1 MKKLIYVSTRL
12 PWPTDSGRKVTLYN
26 YCKGLHELFGFEVY
40 LYSFLDSDQAFAKD
54 DTPSFIKD
62 VVLAK
67 KVGGLTVLK
76 NLLWALVR
84 GRPLQEAL
92 FQSRENQKNLKSFL
106 KSVSP
111 DVVIV
116 DMIRLAPYVSTIDE
130 QSNALKVLDIDDL
143 LSKRY
148 LRQIAKGASRHALGT
163 SAKGVSG
170 ASLLKASS
178 LLSDIVL
185 KREAKAL
192 ERAEIEY
199 SRMFDKVFFVS
210 EKEARA
216 FAEENH
222 FDHVFSAGMGVDVD
236 FYSED
241 VPIDRNSSD
250 LSFVGNMAYG
260 PNIESVEF
268 IGNEIL
274 PLIKHD
280 VCLKVVGP
288 CDDVARATLGSLK
301 RVQLLGRLDD
311 LRGAVRATSLYVAPI
326 SYGSGIKTKILEA
339 MAMGM
344 CVLTNEVG
352 AEGISARRGIDYF
365 VEDDPRSMAVL
376 IDELLDDP
384 PRVQE
389 VGNNA
394 RRYVDAN
401 CRWDHILQ
409 GFSALCGR

>member
-1 MKKLIYVSTRL
+1 MKKLIYISTRL
-12 PWPTDSGRKVTLYN
+12 PWPTDNGRKVTLYN

-40 LYSFLDSDQAFAKD
+40 LYSFLESDQTFTKNEI
-54 DTPSFIKD
+54 PSFIED

-67 KVGGLTVLK
+67 KVGKPTVLK

-92 FQSRENQKNLKSFL
+92 FQSKENQESLKSFL
-106 KSVSP
+106 LSVSP

-116 DMIRLAPYVSTIDE
+116 DMIRLAPYVSAIDE
-130 QSNALKVLDIDDL
+130 RSNALKVLDIDDL

-148 LRQIAKGASRHALGT
+148 LRQIDKGASRHALGT

-170 ASLLKASS
+170 ARLLKASN
-178 LLSDIVL
+178 LLSNVVL
-185 KREAKAL
+185 RREAKAL
-192 ERAEIEY
+192 KKAEVEY
-199 SRMFDKVFFVS
+199 SRVFDKVFFVS
-210 EKEARA
+210 GKEARG

-241 VPIDRNSSD
+241 ALIERSSSD

-260 PNIESVEF
+260 PNIASVEF
-268 IGNEIL
+268 IGNEVL
-274 PLIKHD
+274 PLVKHD

-288 CDDVARATLGSLK
+288 CDETARAALGSLEK
-301 RVQLLGRLDD
+301 VELLGRLDD
-311 LRGAVRATSLYVAPI
+311 LRGAVQSTALYVAPV

-352 AEGISARRGIDYF
+352 AEGIDARRGVDYY
-365 VEDDPRSMAVL
+365 VEDDPRSMANL
-376 IDELLDDP
+376 IDELLDNP
-384 PRVQE
+384 SRAQE
-389 VGNNA
+389 VGDNA

-401 CRWDHILQ
+401 CRWDHVLQ
-409 GFSALCGR
+409 GFSALCG

>member
-1 MKKLIYVSTRL
+1 M
-12 PWPTDSGRKVTLYN
+12 TLYN

-40 LYSFLDSDQAFAKD
+40 LYSFLESDQTFTKNEI
-54 DTPSFIKD
+54 PSFIED

-67 KVGGLTVLK
+67 KVGKPTVLK

-92 FQSRENQKNLKSFL
+92 FQSKENQESLKSFL
-106 KSVSP
+106 LSVSP

-116 DMIRLAPYVSTIDE
+116 DMIRLAPYVSAIDE
-130 QSNALKVLDIDDL
+130 RSNALKVLDIDDL

-148 LRQIAKGASRHALGT
+148 LRQIDKGASRHALGT

-170 ASLLKASS
+170 ARLLKASN
-178 LLSDIVL
+178 LLSNVVL
-185 KREAKAL
+185 RREAKAL
-192 ERAEIEY
+192 KKAEVEY
-199 SRMFDKVFFVS
+199 SRVFDKVFFVS
-210 EKEARA
+210 GKEARG

-241 VPIDRNSSD
+241 ALIERSSSD

-260 PNIESVEF
+260 PNIASVEF
-268 IGNEIL
+268 IGNEVL
-274 PLIKHD
+274 PLVKHD

-288 CDDVARATLGSLK
+288 CDETARAALGSLEK
-301 RVQLLGRLDD
+301 VELLGRLDD
-311 LRGAVRATSLYVAPI
+311 LRGAVQSTALYVAPV

-352 AEGISARRGIDYF
+352 AEGIDARRGVDYY
-365 VEDDPRSMAVL
+365 VEDDPRSMANL
-376 IDELLDDP
+376 IDELLDNP
-384 PRVQE
+384 SRAQE
-389 VGNNA
+389 VGDNA

-401 CRWDHILQ
+401 CRWDHVLQ
-409 GFSALCGR
+409 GFSALCG